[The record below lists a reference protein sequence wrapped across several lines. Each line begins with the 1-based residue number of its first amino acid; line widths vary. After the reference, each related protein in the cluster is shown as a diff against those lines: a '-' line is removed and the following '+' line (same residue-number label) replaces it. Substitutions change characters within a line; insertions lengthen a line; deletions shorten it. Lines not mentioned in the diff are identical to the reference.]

1 MKISEIAPILYK
13 LYEEGYGDV
22 ELYTHW
28 EEDKKYYPNPEF
40 HLYLEGIHFNE
51 FKILY
56 PQNPFV
62 RNCEVSCFYI
72 SPAMS
77 FHDTKNIKKG
87 FGGARDAVKRT
98 RKAYGKEED

>member
-28 EEDKKYYPNPEF
+28 EDEKTTYPNPEF
-40 HLYLEGIHFNE
+40 HLHLEGIHFNE
-51 FKILY
+51 FKVLY

-62 RNCEVSCFYI
+62 RNCEVRCFHI

-77 FHDTKNIKKG
+77 FHDTECLEKG
-87 FGGARDAVKRT
+87 MGGARDAVLQT
-98 RKAYGKEED
+98 RKAYGKEN